1 MKKSLLLL
9 LTLLTLSLNS
19 CREEEADLI
28 FSYTVSNPENAKVIY
43 ESPDPLHC
51 PKAYEIRAN
60 YEPCEITLK
69 CKNAKNLYINNDPT
83 SPNAY
88 HNPHLNW
95 TAVVINS
102 TTIKIFL
109 YEMPPKLDPEKTDY
123 RDYTSYLSIYSNTKK
138 DPLSD
143 CITIERYPTLY

>member
-1 MKKSLLLL
+1 MKKSTFLL
-9 LTLLTLSLNS
+9 LTLLSLTLTS
-19 CREEEADLI
+19 CWEKDADLL
-28 FSYTVSNPENAKVIY
+28 FTSTVSNPQNAKVIY
-43 ESPDPLHC
+43 EAFIPAMC
-51 PKAYEIRAN
+51 GGYKEYAIRAN

-88 HNPHLNW
+88 HDPRLNW

-109 YEMPPKLDPEKTDY
+109 YEFTPDPEKTDFWY
-123 RDYTSYLSIYSNTKK
+123 YQSYLAIYSNTKK
-138 DPLSD
+138 DPLYDYIS
-143 CITIERYPTLY
+143 IERYPTLN